1 MCPFLHQHD
10 ISVRLYI
17 FIPFCTCF
25 SHFFSSSMSHH
36 FCFLSVC
43 NVNCF
48 IWCVCV
54 FVHISLLWHPHLT
67 VFGLV
72 CCWVEDVCVCE
83 CARAR
88 LIPAL
93 SVTVDFFHSRV
104 GAFYGQ
110 SLSLSN

>member
-1 MCPFLHQHD
+1 M
-10 ISVRLYI
+10 
-17 FIPFCTCF
+17 
-25 SHFFSSSMSHH
+25 
-36 FCFLSVC
+36 
-43 NVNCF
+43 
-48 IWCVCV
+48 CV

-67 VFGLV
+67 VLGWSAAGLRM
-72 CCWVEDVCVCE
+72 CVCE